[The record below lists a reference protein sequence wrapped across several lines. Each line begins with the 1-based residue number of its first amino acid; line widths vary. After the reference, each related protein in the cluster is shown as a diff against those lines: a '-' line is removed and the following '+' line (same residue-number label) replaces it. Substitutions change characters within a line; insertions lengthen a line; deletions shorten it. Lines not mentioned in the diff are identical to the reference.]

1 MNFIIKKSRC
11 FLLSAGALLYCINVY
26 SNPVDTGSVALL
38 KKIELADG
46 NTDLQSLSAWI
57 NDALN
62 CNSCVADLR
71 EILTA
76 KIHDNNQV
84 YTSRP
89 FYTALRIKGY
99 LMTSLSK
106 TGLTNEAAK
115 IATGEIATGHDPYII
130 AAAIRAIAPSV
141 YHDTAM
147 AAYLIKYLGQGFKDE
162 WVDIE
167 NLEVQYPLTA
177 PTSVRLEAI
186 KALQANALQT
196 PEITDALNAIALA
209 KEGSYFYNDTMLI
222 NAAALAL
229 EKLSDPKSCCAK
241 PGEAT
246 ETKNWQVSNTS
257 FASPWLQPGERNKLL
272 PAAIRIGD
280 QLNRNISFKKLRGKP
295 LVIAFFYTRC
305 TNPNKCS
312 RTVTEL
318 GKLQQ
323 VLQQQSMENNVYTG
337 LVSYD
342 PEYDSPERIQK
353 YAAIRGLK
361 LDEQTLAMNIPA
373 NYLQELLKSFNIE
386 ANYDGSIVNI
396 HDIQLLLFDKNNR
409 FVRMYGQVIWDNNSL
424 ISDIKKLQEE

>member
-1 MNFIIKKSRC
+1 MNFVIKKSRC
-11 FLLSAGALLYCINVY
+11 FLLAAALLFCINVY
-26 SNPVDTGSVALL
+26 SNSLDSGSANLL

-46 NTDLQSLSAWI
+46 STDLQSLSSWI
-57 NDALN
+57 NDAAN
-62 CNSCVADLR
+62 RSDCRADLR

-76 KIHDNNQV
+76 KIHDNNPI
-84 YTSRP
+84 YTGRP

-115 IATGEIATGHDPYII
+115 IVTGEIATGHDPYII
-130 AAAIRAIAPSV
+130 AAAIRAIASSS
-141 YHDTAM
+141 YHDTLM
-147 AAYLIKYLGQGFKDE
+147 AAYLVKYLGQGFRDE

-167 NLEVQYPLTA
+167 NLELQYPLTS

-186 KALQANALQT
+186 KALEANALAT
-196 PEITDALNAIALA
+196 PEITAALNAIALA
-209 KEGSYFYNDTMLI
+209 KEGSYFYSDTMLI
-222 NAAALAL
+222 NAATLAL

-241 PGEAT
+241 PGEVT
-246 ETKNWQVSNTS
+246 ETKSWQVNNAS
-257 FASPWLQPGERNKLL
+257 FASPWLQPGERNKSL

-342 PEYDSPERIQK
+342 PEYDSPDRIQK
-353 YAAIRGLK
+353 YAATRGLK